1 MNSLPVSS
9 VSSASS
15 VLPVSMVQPEQQVL
29 DLRTTP
35 SSQLQSVAF
44 NAVKSLPEHGSLLL
58 LFAETPDW
66 VMQSLN
72 LCLRNNLAW
81 TVAKMVDESWEV
93 LVRRAVEVPPTDVI
107 DVLKREHKRL
117 DALFAQVIHLTDRG
131 RLDDAAQVMRA
142 FVAGLRVHLDIEHG
156 MLVAAIRTPTDAQG
170 VNPSEALVQEHSEIL
185 HQSTLIELEF
195 ADPGSQVSTVS
206 PLLAILA
213 GYLSKHELRE
223 ELVMLPIWKQA
234 LSRAPQAMQ
243 DALLARILKLLEYGK
258 HT

>member
-1 MNSLPVSS
+1 MNSLSGLS
-9 VSSASS
+9 VSS
-15 VLPVSMVQPEQQVL
+15 VLPVSTVLPEQQVL
-29 DLRTTP
+29 DLRTTL

-44 NAVKSLPEHGSLLL
+44 NAVKSLPVHGSLLL

-93 LVRRAVEVPPTDVI
+93 LVRRAEEVPPTDVI

-131 RLDDAAQVMRA
+131 RLDDAAQVMRE

-156 MLVAAIRTPTDAQG
+156 MLVAAIRTPADALG
-170 VNPSEALVQEHSEIL
+170 VNPSDALVQEHSEIL
-185 HQSTLIELEF
+185 HQSTLIELAF

-223 ELVMLPIWKQA
+223 ELVMFPIWKQA